1 MAVER
6 ALNPM
11 PDGDEEY
18 TDDIVTEIVVE
29 TDSDT
34 GETTIGIAEMQES
47 EALIPHDANIAEVL
61 DEEDLTD
68 LAMALIDTYHQDRQS
83 RSEWEETL
91 VEGMDL
97 LGVKLEEVTEPFEG
111 ACGASHP
118 LLLEACLQF
127 QARSV
132 GELCPPDGPVKTKI
146 VGDVTEELLK
156 QAQRVQRHLNYQ
168 LTEECEE
175 YFDDMDRLLFALPLT
190 GIAFKKTYYDQTMG
204 RVTSRFVKA
213 QDFIIDNE
221 STDLLTASRYT
232 HILHMAENDIRKNIY
247 AGIYRD
253 VELGSPSTQDRGIV
267 TEKENEIT
275 GITYYS
281 AEGDRH
287 RVLEMHVDLNLP
299 GFEHL
304 DMETGEPTGIAL
316 PYIVTIHDASN
327 QILSIRRNFAEGDDL
342 HRKLSW
348 FTTYK
353 FLPGLGFY
361 GLGFIHVLGNLQ
373 KTATAILR
381 ALVDAGQYANLPGGF
396 KARGMRL
403 AGDQPVSFGEFRS
416 VEGVGDDIRKS
427 IIPLPTKEPSQ
438 TLLMLLGTVTDNGR
452 RLAAST
458 DMQVGDANNAEAPVG
473 SVVALMEAGQ
483 RLMSAIHRRLYRA
496 QKAELRIFAR
506 LNAEFGDFTAYNS
519 GSGEIRES
527 DYDGTIDILPVAD
540 PSIISESQ
548 RVMRAQAQLQIA
560 QQFPQQHDLRT
571 ALRRMHVT
579 LGTEDIDDIL
589 LDDRGPERADPATE
603 NFSFLHGKAAKAF
616 ADQDHQSHIAVHQT
630 FLMSMQNDKATI
642 SRLAPLVNAHI
653 AEHMAHSYRQQ
664 IEAAMQ
670 QRLPPAPDYNPLKPA
685 EPGEYAELAPQIENE
700 VARMQAMAAQQ
711 LAQQAAAIQQAQQNA
726 AMAQNPQVQL
736 AMQKLAIDKQE
747 ADTKSF
753 KAQADVALK
762 QAELQ
767 AEIEDQDL
775 DRELAAE
782 KAILD
787 AQIKAADQRARVQA
801 AALNVSK
808 NNQ

>member
-1 MAVER
+1 MAVEK

-11 PDGDEEY
+11 PSGDMEY

-29 TDSDT
+29 TDGNT
-34 GETTIGIAEMQES
+34 GETTIGIAEMPES
-47 EALIPHDANIAEVL
+47 EALVPHDANIAEIL
-61 DEEDLTD
+61 DEQDLVEM
-68 LAMALIDTYHQDRQS
+68 AMALVDTYHQDRQS

-118 LLLEACLQF
+118 LLIEACLQF
-127 QARSV
+127 QARTI

-146 VGDVTEELLK
+146 IGEQTEELLR
-156 QAQRVQRHLNYQ
+156 QAQRVQRHMNSQ

-175 YFDDMDRLLFALPLT
+175 YFDDMDRLLFALPLN
-190 GIAFKKTYYDQTMG
+190 GIGFKKTYYDQSMG
-204 RVTSRFVKA
+204 RGTSRYVKA
-213 QDFIIDNE
+213 QDFVVDNE
-221 STDLLTASRYT
+221 ATDLLTSPRYT
-232 HILHMAENDIRKNIY
+232 HVLHMAENDIRKNIY
-247 AGIYRD
+247 AGVYRD
-253 VELGSPSTQDRGIV
+253 VELGKPSRLDRGV
-267 TEKENEIT
+267 LTEKENEIT
-275 GITYYS
+275 GISYYT
-281 AEGDRH
+281 ADNDRH
-287 RVLEMHVDLNLP
+287 RVLEMHVDLNIQ

-304 DMETGEPTGIAL
+304 DMESGEPTGIAL
-316 PYIVTIHDASN
+316 PYIVTIHEDSN
-327 QILSIRRNFAEGDDL
+327 QILSIRRNYAEGDTL
-342 HRKLSW
+342 YRKLSW

-373 KTATAILR
+373 KTATPILR
-381 ALVDAGQYANLPGGF
+381 ALDDAGQYANLPGGF

-438 TLLMLLGTVTDNGR
+438 TLLMLLGTITDNGR

-458 DMQVGDANNAEAPVG
+458 DIQVGDANSKDSPVG

-506 LNAEFGDFTAYNS
+506 LNAEFNDFTGYNN
-519 GSGEIRES
+519 GSGEIRAE
-527 DYDGTIDILPVAD
+527 DYDATIDIIPVAD

-548 RVMRAQAQLQIA
+548 RIMRAQAQLQVA
-560 QQFPQQHDLRT
+560 TQFPQQHDVHA
-571 ALRRMHVT
+571 ALRSMHVT
-579 LGTEDIDDIL
+579 LGTEDIDDVL
-589 LDDRGPERADPATE
+589 LPDRGPERADPATE
-603 NFSFLHGKAAKAF
+603 NFSFLHGKPAKAF
-616 ADQDHQSHIAVHQT
+616 ADQDHQAHMTVHQT
-630 FLMSMQNDKATI
+630 FLLSMQKDQATF

-653 AEHMAHSYRQQ
+653 AEHMAHTYRQQ

-670 QRLPPAPDYNPLKPA
+670 QRLPTAPDYNPLKPT
-685 EPGEYAELAPQIENE
+685 EQGEYAELAPEIENE
-700 VARMQAMAAQQ
+700 VAKMQAMAAQQ
-711 LAQQAAAIQQAQQNA
+711 LAQQAAALQQAQQNA
-726 AMAQNPQVQL
+726 AMAQDPNFQL
-736 AMQKLAIDKQE
+736 ALQKLAIDKQE

-762 QAELQ
+762 QAEIQ
-767 AEIEDQDL
+767 AEIQDENL

-782 KAILD
+782 KAVLD
-787 AQIKAADQRARVQA
+787 AQIKASDQRARVQA
-801 AALNVSK
+801 AALNVS
-808 NNQ
+808 NRR